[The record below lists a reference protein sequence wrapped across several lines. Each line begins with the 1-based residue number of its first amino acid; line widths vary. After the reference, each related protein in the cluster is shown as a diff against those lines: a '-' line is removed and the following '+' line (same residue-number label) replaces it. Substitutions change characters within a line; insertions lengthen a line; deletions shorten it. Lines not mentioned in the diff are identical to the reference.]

1 MSKPQFSRS
10 HLLGVAIAI
19 AVPMAALAQPQDPAH
34 SSTVSSTAHELG
46 REEQTITATVVQV
59 DQQSRFVTLR
69 GPKGK
74 EVTVQAG
81 PEVQNLDQVKPG
93 DQVTA
98 HYQAAVALEILPPD
112 SAQAGTEVESGV
124 ATAPKGDKPG
134 GVAGQSVTVTSKL
147 TAIDLKHH
155 TVTLTGAD
163 GKQRVIEVK
172 DPTRQAQMSKLKVGD
187 MVRITYVEA
196 LAITVTPKAK
206 AKAKG

>member
-1 MSKPQFSRS
+1 MSKMQLFPLQVVG
-10 HLLGVAIAI
+10 LVLAIALTT
-19 AVPMAALAQPQDPAH
+19 AALAQPQDVAH

-46 REEQTITATVVQV
+46 REDQMITATVVQV

-74 EVTVQAG
+74 EVTIEAG
-81 PEVQNLDQVKPG
+81 PEVQNLDQLKPG

-98 HYQAAVALEILPPD
+98 HYQSAVALEILPAD
-112 SAQAGTEVESGV
+112 SAQAGTEVQGGV
-124 ATAPKGDKPG
+124 ATAAKGDKPG

-147 TAIDLKHH
+147 TAVDLKHH

-163 GKQRVIEVK
+163 GQQRVIEVK
-172 DPTRQAQMSKLKVGD
+172 DPARQAQMKKLKVGD

-206 AKAKG
+206 PKG

>member
-1 MSKPQFSRS
+1 MSKMQLSPLHVLS
-10 HLLGVAIAI
+10 LAI
-19 AVPMAALAQPQDPAH
+19 AVALPMAAMAQPQDMAH
-34 SSTVSSTAHELG
+34 SSTVSSTVHELG
-46 REEQTITATVVQV
+46 REDQTVTATVVQV

-74 EVTVQAG
+74 EVTIQAG

-98 HYQAAVALEILPPD
+98 HYQAAVALQILPAD
-112 SAQAGTEVESGV
+112 SAQAGTEVEGGM

-134 GVAGQSVTVTSKL
+134 GIAGQSVTVTSKL
-147 TAIDLKHH
+147 TAVDLKHH

-163 GKQRVIEVK
+163 GHERVIEVK
-172 DPTRQAQMSKLKVGD
+172 DPERQAQMGKLKVGD

-206 AKAKG
+206 PKG

>member
-1 MSKPQFSRS
+1 MSKMQLFPLQVVG
-10 HLLGVAIAI
+10 LVLAIALTT
-19 AVPMAALAQPQDPAH
+19 AALAQPQDVAH

-46 REEQTITATVVQV
+46 REDQMITATVVQV

-74 EVTVQAG
+74 EVTIEAG
-81 PEVQNLDQVKPG
+81 PEVQNLDQLKPG
-93 DQVTA
+93 DQVTT
-98 HYQAAVALEILPPD
+98 HYQSAVALEILPAD
-112 SAQAGTEVESGV
+112 SAQAGTEVQGGV
-124 ATAPKGDKPG
+124 ATAAKGDKPG

-147 TAIDLKHH
+147 TAVDLKHH

-163 GKQRVIEVK
+163 GQQRVIEVK
-172 DPTRQAQMSKLKVGD
+172 DPARQAQMKKLKVGD

-206 AKAKG
+206 PKG

>member
-19 AVPMAALAQPQDPAH
+19 ALPMAALAQPQDVAH
-34 SSTVSSTAHELG
+34 SSTVGTTAHELG

-59 DQQSRFVTLR
+59 DQKTRFVTLR

-74 EVTVQAG
+74 EVTIEAG
-81 PEVQNLDQVKPG
+81 PEVQNLDKVKAG

-112 SAQAGTEVESGV
+112 SAQTGAEMEGGV
-124 ATAPKGDKPG
+124 TRAPKGDMPG
-134 GVAGQSVTVTSKL
+134 GVAGQSVTVTSRL
-147 TAIDLKHH
+147 TAIDLKNH

-163 GKQRVIEVK
+163 GQQRVIEVK
-172 DPTRQAQMSKLKVGD
+172 DPARQAQMSKLKVGD

-206 AKAKG
+206 AKG